1 MRYDEK
7 YIGVRVREVGS
18 SDSGFVIYMGY
29 LPKELVESVKE
40 VALKEVDFSWKQFGD
55 IEVKKVASDDYS
67 FEEYTSGGC
76 QASYGCSQCV
86 YYDQCPEGQYYF

>member
-29 LPKELVESVKE
+29 LPKELVESVKA
-40 VALKEVDFSWKQFGD
+40 VDLKEVDFSWKQFGD
-55 IEVKKVASDDYS
+55 IEVKKVASN
-67 FEEYTSGGC
+67 E
-76 QASYGCSQCV
+76 
-86 YYDQCPEGQYYF
+86 